1 MSKTFNILKQ
11 GFPNS
16 FLEPAQHFTFG
27 MSPLQ
32 GSYGHEKP
40 GKVMEF

>member
-1 MSKTFNILKQ
+1 MNECLCEEKSI
-11 GFPNS
+11 
-16 FLEPAQHFTFG
+16 
-27 MSPLQ
+27 MCVYYIQ

>member
-1 MSKTFNILKQ
+1 MKFEK
-11 GFPNS
+11 
-16 FLEPAQHFTFG
+16 
-27 MSPLQ
+27 PLQFDIEERCFSQ

>member
-1 MSKTFNILKQ
+1 MSVCVCVCLDVRKHVALVYVTAVISCLVCI
-11 GFPNS
+11 
-16 FLEPAQHFTFG
+16 
-27 MSPLQ
+27 Q